1 MKSTIKY
8 LAPWLAAVGI
18 TGRSPLLP
26 SPCRRRRLHTE
37 RHRSH
42 EPVHLGLP
50 PANTQQFD
58 VPF

>member
-1 MKSTIKY
+1 MQSTIKY

-18 TGRSPLLP
+18 
-26 SPCRRRRLHTE
+26 TE